1 MGPHRPTH
9 AYRII
14 SSHSFPIFTQLWG
27 ADEELLLIE
36 GAQMYGLGNWADI
49 SEHVGGR
56 TKEECK
62 EHYETTY
69 LNSDEWPEPVSN
81 LLTLS
86 SPGLRRADCKRRCVC
101 LDR

>member
-56 TKEECK
+56 TREECK
-62 EHYETTY
+62 LHYEKTY
-69 LNSDEWPEPVSN
+69 LASPDWPEPVSP
-81 LLTLS
+81 LLSLLS
-86 SPGLRRADCKRRCVC
+86 LSYQREKVLMR
-101 LDR
+101 